1 MAPLQTGVIS
11 WNKLLKFDGEYF
23 VSGNSP
29 PTYAAST
36 DLINWTTV
44 TAPPGSLPAGAF
56 ITGMAFG
63 MDSSN
68 VPTCLS
74 TFSVGGGG
82 GGIIFSKGNDN
93 PTVMTSAQVQ
103 AKILGPTGTPLPGY
117 NSTYI
122 SCEYVRSIGCFIV
135 GCGSGRIFYTDPGNY
150 YVPIPGGDNSI
161 QVFSFD
167 TTRSMGPIVGVGSTI
182 GQATFPI
189 ITIPLSST
197 GVPLQINPASILSP
211 GAQNFALTNV
221 KFISGMYIAVGYN
234 GVILKSTLTIPDMLS
249 PWDLVAT
256 PNPNINF
263 MTLSVRSQGNNM
275 TIVAG
280 GMGVG
285 NSADQFVNM
294 VASTNGTTWKY
305 LPTLDNAAV
314 YGASLYDPETD
325 LFVAVGN
332 TPQSAILYSNLSFM
346 SDASVWNMY
355 PAYGPSPYA
364 TPAKK
369 NFLPAVKWS
378 SQTIRTAPT
387 PKMWNPFSKLR
398 APYAPPPPPPPS
410 PPPAPPVIT
419 STYKEYDDDGMNWGM
434 IIVLLVVLYMVMK
447 KTK

>member
-1 MAPLQTGVIS
+1 MAPLPTGVIS
-11 WNKLLKFDGEYF
+11 WNNLRKFDGEYF

-29 PTYAAST
+29 PTYATST

-68 VPTCLS
+68 VPVAFS
-74 TFSVGGGG
+74 TFSVGGTS

-122 SCEYVRSIGCFIV
+122 SCEYVRTMGYFIV
-135 GCGSGRIFYTDPGNY
+135 GCGSGKIFYTDGNY
-150 YVPIPGGDNSI
+150 FTPIPGDNSI

-182 GQATFPI
+182 PGQAAFPI

-197 GVPLQINPASILSP
+197 GVPLQISAASILSP

-221 KFISGMYIAVGYN
+221 KFTSGMYIAVGYN

-263 MTLSVRSQGNNM
+263 MTLSVRSQGNNL
-275 TIVAG
+275 TIAAG

-285 NSADQFVNM
+285 SSADQFVNM
-294 VASTNGTTWKY
+294 VASTNGTTWRY

-332 TPQSAILYSNLSFM
+332 TPQSAILYSNLSFT

-355 PAYGPSPYA
+355 PAYGGPSPYA

-378 SQTIRTAPT
+378 SETIRTAPT
-387 PKMWNPFSKLR
+387 PKLWNPFSKLR
-398 APYAPPPPPPPS
+398 APYAPPPPPPP
-410 PPPAPPVIT
+410 PVVT
-419 STYKEYDDDGMNWGM
+419 STYKEYYDDDGGMNWGM